1 MATSEEMSKFDDVF
15 LGILQHCGKIE
26 PFLESIFNFL
36 SRKTDFFH
44 LMHSKD
50 DKLGFP
56 PGVAEKVL
64 LTIFKKYQSEVL
76 KTDPLYNKNKQKK
89 EPVND
94 VSLSKK
100 SSTNEDDVPM
110 VSNYVEIKNTQQK
123 DEKGEKIKDKN
134 NKGSTS
140 ELMSSECYNGG
151 VENTY
156 TWSQNLTDVDIK
168 VPVPSSIKKSSDVTI
183 KIQSNSLKVFLNK
196 HPCQESGFDNPIL
209 IDGELTNRI
218 KIEDSMWSLEPG
230 KHILINLEKC
240 QHKWWTSV
248 IVGAKEIDKQSIDT
262 TQNVHDFDEQTQSDI
277 RKVMYDQQQKLMGK
291 PTSEEQKTHD
301 LLKKAWDAE
310 GSPFKGT
317 PFDPSVVNINGSSS
331 FNN

>member
-64 LTIFKKYQSEVL
+64 LT
-76 KTDPLYNKNKQKK
+76 
-89 EPVND
+89 D

-183 KIQSNSLKVFLNK
+183 KIQSNSLKVFLNN
-196 HPCQESGFDNPIL
+196 GFDNPIL